1 MEEGMAQWAVQ
12 DLLPGA
18 GGEGREQRF
27 GPLPVAGGVR
37 ALQHS
42 PLRSRLEES
51 VAEWEVQDLLLG
63 RGGEAREQRLRPLP
77 VAGGVRALQHSLM
90 RSRLEEILAERD
102 VQALLLGPGGE
113 PREDGVWASS
123 RGGRRRE
130 GPPCHHR
137 QALGANLS
145 CSVLFRF

>member
-1 MEEGMAQWAVQ
+1 MEEGMAQWVVQ
-12 DLLPGA
+12 DLSPGA
-18 GGEGREQRF
+18 GGEGREQR
-27 GPLPVAGGVR
+27 
-37 ALQHS
+37 
-42 PLRSRLEES
+42 
-51 VAEWEVQDLLLG
+51 LG
-63 RGGEAREQRLRPLP
+63 PLP

-102 VQALLLGPGGE
+102 VQALLLGLGGE

>member
-1 MEEGMAQWAVQ
+1 MEEGMAQWVVQ

-27 GPLPVAGGVR
+27 GPLP
-37 ALQHS
+37 
-42 PLRSRLEES
+42 S